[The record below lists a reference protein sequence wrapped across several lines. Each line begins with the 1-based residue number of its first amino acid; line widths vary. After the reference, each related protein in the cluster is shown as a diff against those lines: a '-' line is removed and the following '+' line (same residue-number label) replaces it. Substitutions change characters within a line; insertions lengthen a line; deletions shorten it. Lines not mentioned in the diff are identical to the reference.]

1 VAPVVSAIS
10 VMGAFI
16 FATVI
21 KLIVATSNPV
31 AIFLVTTT
39 PAVATCIVT
48 SFAAV
53 TTSVAITSSL

>member
-1 VAPVVSAIS
+1 
-10 VMGAFI
+10 MGAFI